1 MDILQGS
8 PRQVHDTLHS
18 DGRSRRRWI
27 RSGGRMNRA
36 WLWVIAGGIVEA
48 IYTTFMGLAEGMTDI
63 LYTVLGLSLSIVGT
77 ILLNG
82 GLKRG
87 LAMGSSYAVWVGI
100 GVVGAAIADV
110 VVFSNGLNV
119 LGYLFLAITMGGIVG
134 LNLKNDKASD
144 KVPE

>member
-1 MDILQGS
+1 
-8 PRQVHDTLHS
+8 
-18 DGRSRRRWI
+18 
-27 RSGGRMNRA
+27 MNSA

-119 LGYLFLAITMGGIVG
+119 FGYLFLAITMGGIVG

>member
-1 MDILQGS
+1 
-8 PRQVHDTLHS
+8 
-18 DGRSRRRWI
+18 
-27 RSGGRMNRA
+27 MNSA

-134 LNLKNDKASD
+134 LNLKNDKSSD

>member
-1 MDILQGS
+1 
-8 PRQVHDTLHS
+8 
-18 DGRSRRRWI
+18 
-27 RSGGRMNRA
+27 MNSA

-110 VVFSNGLNV
+110 VVFSNGLNM

-134 LNLKNDKASD
+134 LNLKSD
-144 KVPE
+144 KTAKEAAE

>member
-1 MDILQGS
+1 
-8 PRQVHDTLHS
+8 
-18 DGRSRRRWI
+18 
-27 RSGGRMNRA
+27 MNSA

-110 VVFSNGLNV
+110 VVFSNGLDV

>member
-1 MDILQGS
+1 
-8 PRQVHDTLHS
+8 
-18 DGRSRRRWI
+18 
-27 RSGGRMNRA
+27 MNRA

-87 LAMGSSYAVWVGI
+87 LPMGSSYAVWVGI